1 MIANITIVFPTFNRG
16 KLLLNTIKKMEQESF
31 NNVEVLVLDNAS
43 ENYTKEYKEIK
54 NISLRKKWLKYIRH
68 QKNRGFEGNILA
80 GFDNCNTNY
89 LMFISDED
97 YPNFGFLE
105 KHQNLFNNARIYGA
119 IRPSIGL
126 DGESESRKPI
136 NAFTYP
142 DEYFKKGVSAIG
154 RFGLTGNYLSGVI
167 YNKVIFDKYGFRER
181 LASNLGIQRF
191 YPHLYLNC
199 LFCAVSRTIF
209 MKDASAFEGIP
220 EIVEIDGI
228 KQNDSSSYRGAY
240 TFGARLDQFIALRN
254 AISEALELGNFND
267 PLDLLNLYLN
277 LVAKFFH
284 LIVLANGRLYHNQHK
299 IHVINIAKSFTEF
312 ATSSIRLYPAFQ
324 NNEEK
329 IVKRIE
335 ELEKSFLDRIAFK
348 SN

>member
-43 ENYTKEYKEIK
+43 ENYTNEYKEIK

-105 KHQNLFNNARIYGA
+105 KHQNLFSNASIYGA
-119 IRPSIGL
+119 MRPSIGF

-136 NAFTYP
+136 NACTYP
-142 DEYFKKGVSAIG
+142 DEYFKKGASAIG

-181 LASNLGIQRF
+181 LAQNLGIQRF

-209 MKDASAFEGIP
+209 MRDVSAIEGQP
-220 EIVEIDGI
+220 EIIEIAGI
-228 KQNDSSSYRGAY
+228 KQNDPSSYAGPY

-254 AISEALELGNFND
+254 AISEALELGKFND
-267 PLDLLNLYLN
+267 SLDWLNLYIN
-277 LVAKFFH
+277 LVAKYFH
-284 LIVLANGRLYHNQHK
+284 LIVLANGPSYHNEHS
-299 IHVINIAKSFTEF
+299 IHIVNIAKSFTQF
-312 ATSSIRLYPAFQ
+312 AISSISLYPMFKKHEKVIVDKITSM
-324 NNEEK
+324 EESYL
-329 IVKRIE
+329 KRITI
-335 ELEKSFLDRIAFK
+335 SD
-348 SN
+348 